1 MSLLVTALGVRPRPG
16 WCASRAAHVCE
27 LNDVF
32 FLYVYVCDFF
42 FTLYSK
48 QINNY
53 NLSFTCV
60 FACECV
66 CGCFHWHFCCFLF
79 LFSWSTATCRFLPS
93 RRRPKTG
100 SLLVFV
106 CGLFLFYFS
115 TTILL
120 GNWYRSTAVVEL
132 LFFCF
137 CWFLPSRTK
146 IEHLKLLH
154 CVVCI
159 VCFFFFQ

>member
-1 MSLLVTALGVRPRPG
+1 MYLFCMCMCVI
-16 WCASRAAHVCE
+16 
-27 LNDVF
+27 
-32 FLYVYVCDFF
+32 F

-79 LFSWSTATCRFLPS
+79 LFSWSTATCRFLS
-93 RRRPKTG
+93 NRKRPKTG

-132 LFFCF
+132 LFL
-137 CWFLPSRTK
+137 FLLVSSFSNKDWTFK
-146 IEHLKLLH
+146 TTTLCCLYCLFFLLP
-154 CVVCI
+154 VIRV
-159 VCFFFFQ
+159 FFYHVTNT